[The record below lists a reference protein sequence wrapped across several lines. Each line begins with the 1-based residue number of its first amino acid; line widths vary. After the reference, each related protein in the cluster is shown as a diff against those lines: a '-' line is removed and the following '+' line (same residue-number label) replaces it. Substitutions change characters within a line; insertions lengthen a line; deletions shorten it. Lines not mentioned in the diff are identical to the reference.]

1 MRSPRT
7 KEDLSTVLG
16 QLDAHETL
24 EVEALTLSSIFG
36 DGELAQAMLAAGALG
51 RAIQFATEHNCRF
64 DYDGYGSGS
73 FGVFVKMPPVGAVGI
88 ERAGRSAKPV

>member
-1 MRSPRT
+1 MRSPRN

-24 EVEALTLSSIFG
+24 DVESLTLSSIFREG
-36 DGELAQAMLAAGALG
+36 VSAEATLAAGALG

-64 DYDGYGSGS
+64 DYDGSGS
-73 FGVFVKMPPVGAVGI
+73 FGVFVKMPPGGAVGI
-88 ERAGRSAKPV
+88 ERAGRSAKQV